1 MTPAPFESTTTIRFG
16 HCDPAGIVFYPRYFE
31 LINALVE
38 DWFEQGLGISFHELH
53 TVRQVGTPTATINT
67 DFRKPSRWNDV
78 IRQRLTVR
86 QIGSASFE
94 AEVTLSGEADDLR
107 VRARLTI
114 VTVDLATIRPRS
126 LPDDLR
132 AAMQRFHI
140 PEPAPLS

>member
-1 MTPAPFESTTTIRFG
+1 MQPAPFESTTAIRFG

-31 LINALVE
+31 MINALVE

-53 TVRQVGTPTATINT
+53 TVRGVGTPTATINT
-67 DFRKPSRWNDV
+67 DFRRPSRWNDI

-86 QIGSASFE
+86 QIGSASFD
-94 AEVTLSGEADDLR
+94 AEVTLSGAEDDLR

-114 VTVDLATIRPRS
+114 VTVDLTTIRPRS
-126 LPDDLR
+126 LPEDLR
-132 AAMQRFHI
+132 AAMQRFLI